1 MLIPQE
7 EAVVITFYIIR
18 HGETLLNSLDRAQG
32 WSDSPLTDNG
42 KKTAAE
48 LGIKLKN
55 IAFGAV
61 YTSDML
67 RAWQTAKLILSASG
81 NDSIK
86 IQKDERLREWCLGS
100 MDAEHNS
107 IFMQKVTDWLG
118 GAASFA
124 ELNRRLPDVARAI
137 YEHDTTGMAE
147 PFADIS
153 NRLRSVF
160 ADIAHNTSLNENSN
174 ILIITHAFAIKT
186 LFYLFAPEKLCTMDK
201 LKNTAIS
208 KFIYDGKSFIFEESD
223 QSADFHT
230 FP

>member
-1 MLIPQE
+1 
-7 EAVVITFYIIR
+7 
-18 HGETLLNSLDRAQG
+18 
-32 WSDSPLTDNG
+32 
-42 KKTAAE
+42 
-48 LGIKLKN
+48 
-55 IAFGAV
+55 
-61 YTSDML
+61 ML
-67 RAWQTAKLILSASG
+67 RAWQTAKLILAASG

-100 MDAEHNS
+100 MDAEHKS
-107 IFMQKVTDWLG
+107 IFIQKVTDWLG

-124 ELNRRLPDVARAI
+124 ELNRRLPDVATAI

-186 LFYLFAPEKLCTMDK
+186 LFVTIQNHPY
-201 LKNTAIS
+201 S
-208 KFIYDGKSFIFEESD
+208 KMKSG
-223 QSADFHT
+223 
-230 FP
+230 